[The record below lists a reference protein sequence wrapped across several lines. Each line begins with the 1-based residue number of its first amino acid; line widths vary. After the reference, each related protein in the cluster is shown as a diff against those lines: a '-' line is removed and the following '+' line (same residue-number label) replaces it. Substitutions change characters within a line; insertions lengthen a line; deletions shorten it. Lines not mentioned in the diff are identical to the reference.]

1 MKANTIIA
9 RITRAVE
16 SLRAACA
23 APVAPACRGNASA
36 EAKGLLVPIHGNPD
50 APILVTSTMTGSFTV
65 IDCAMTG
72 RRS

>member
-23 APVAPACRGNASA
+23 PVSPERGDVAAATERLFVPLRGNPS
-36 EAKGLLVPIHGNPD
+36 D